1 MWTQEPRA
9 SDTLDGNLTDSVTSV
24 STVNTDMVGSY
35 SVTYSV
41 SDADGNA
48 AADVIRTVSVVDT
61 TKPVITL
68 VGNATETVEA
78 KKTYVDLGASASDT
92 LDGSLSLNSLSTVNT
107 DALGSYSVTYSVSDA
122 NGNAADS
129 VTRTVSVVDT
139 TKPVIALLGSAT
151 ETVEAKSIYKDSG
164 VSASDT
170 LDGSLTVTTLN
181 TVNTDAVGSYSVT
194 YSVSDANG
202 NAAEPVTRMVSVV
215 DTTKPVITMLG
226 NATETVEAKDTY
238 TDVGASASDTLDGNL
253 TDSVTSVSTVKT
265 DAVGSYSVTY
275 SVSDANG
282 NAAEVTRTV
291 SVVDTTKPVITLL
304 GNVTETLEAKG
315 TYTDEGASASD
326 TLDGSLTV
334 TSVSTVST
342 ECSRQL
348 HGDLQRQ

>member
-1 MWTQEPRA
+1 MTHEAKTTYVDAGATA

-68 VGNATETVEA
+68 VGNTTETVEA

-92 LDGSLSLNSLSTVNT
+92 LDGSLSVNSLSTVNT

-139 TKPVIALLGSAT
+139 TKPVITLLGSAT
-151 ETVEAKSIYKDSG
+151 ETVEAKSIYKDAG

-181 TVNTDAVGSYSVT
+181 TVNTDAVGSYS
-194 YSVSDANG
+194 
-202 NAAEPVTRMVSVV
+202 R
-215 DTTKPVITMLG
+215 
-226 NATETVEAKDTY
+226 
-238 TDVGASASDTLDGNL
+238 
-253 TDSVTSVSTVKT
+253 
-265 DAVGSYSVTY
+265 
-275 SVSDANG
+275 
-282 NAAEVTRTV
+282 
-291 SVVDTTKPVITLL
+291 
-304 GNVTETLEAKG
+304 
-315 TYTDEGASASD
+315 
-326 TLDGSLTV
+326 
-334 TSVSTVST
+334 
-342 ECSRQL
+342 
-348 HGDLQRQ
+348 DL